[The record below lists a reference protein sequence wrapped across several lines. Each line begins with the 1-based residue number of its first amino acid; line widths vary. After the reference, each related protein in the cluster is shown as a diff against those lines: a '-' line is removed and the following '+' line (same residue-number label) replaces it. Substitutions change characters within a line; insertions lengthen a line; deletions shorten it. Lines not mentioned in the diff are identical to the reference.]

1 MQTGMRSTIFDTW
14 HGTCPG
20 LNVAITSGIVVFIM
34 QGLVFETKEVE
45 IYLKA

>member
-20 LNVAITSGIVVFIM
+20 LNAAIVVFIM
-34 QGLVFETKEVE
+34 QGLEFETKEAE